1 MTDIHPEPQGKC
13 TKAPASRFFSSRSR
27 PFEYGILTILLL
39 TLVSMFDTQIQ
50 SALGVPPKPIEI
62 SPAGSVQAI
71 HFVGDFG
78 YDTQV
83 DTELQ
88 SFLVAGVA
96 QIPRHTSLEL
106 RRVNGKFRLCAV
118 DSQTCWRVLGR

>member
-1 MTDIHPEPQGKC
+1 MTDIHPEPKGKS

-71 HFVGDFG
+71 HFVGDYG

-88 SFLVAGVA
+88 SFLVAGVV
-96 QIPRHTSLEL
+96 QIPRHASLEL
-106 RRVNGKFRLCAV
+106 RRVNGKSRLCAV
-118 DSQTCWRVLGR
+118 GSQTCWRVLGR